1 MKTPISI
8 VVIGLGGMAKAH
20 LDAVAWLEKQ
30 GLAKLRGVVA
40 IEFDRRRFPDLV
52 ESFVA
57 RHIPLYASIEE
68 FLQNAAGTA
77 DVLTVPIGIHQHMPV
92 SIAALRAGLHVYCE
106 KPVAATIQEVDQLI
120 AAQKSSGKLVGINF
134 QNIYS
139 ASIQNLKARICDS
152 RLGAVKSAALIC
164 SWPRSRN
171 YYARNDWAGR
181 LRKDGDWILD
191 SPVNN
196 AMGHY
201 LHNMLYL
208 ASNSRADSALPLEIT
223 AELYRAG
230 NIESYDT
237 AALRVRCEKE
247 VFVHSYMTLA
257 GAPVYGPVMELS
269 CDNGKVTWQN
279 FNGETNIRY
288 RDGREEKFDNG
299 PQEWTYEG
307 FRNFVHAIHGEERLL
322 CPPEVCRSHTLCVN
336 GAHESCPMIQNFPSS
351 EITVVTDK
359 EMPPSEA
366 MAVFDRV
373 PNLNTLLQSAFEQR
387 KLPSEI
393 GIPWAVASKPFNL
406 QSYDHFPDLNGKF
419 VKQNYAHRNRTLTE
433 AKD

>member
-1 MKTPISI
+1 MRKSLRLA
-8 VVIGLGGMAKAH
+8 VIGLGGMAKAH

-30 GLAKLRGVVA
+30 GLAKLSGVVA

-57 RHIPLYASIEE
+57 RHIPLYSSIEE
-68 FLQNAAGTA
+68 FLQNANGTA
-77 DVLTVPIGIHQHMPV
+77 DALTVPIGIHQHVPV

-139 ASIQNLKARICDS
+139 ASIQNLKARICDG
-152 RLGAVKSAALIC
+152 RLGEMKSAALLC

-208 ASNSRADSALPLEIT
+208 ASDSRYDAALPKEIT

-230 NIESYDT
+230 NIESCDT
-237 AALRVRCEKE
+237 AALRVRCEKD

-257 GAPVYGPVMELS
+257 GTPVYGPMMELM
-269 CDNGKVTWQN
+269 CKNGKATWQN
-279 FNGETNIRY
+279 FNGKTSIRY
-288 RDGREEKFDNG
+288 HDGREEKFDNG
-299 PQEWTYEG
+299 PPEWTYEG
-307 FRNFVHAIHGEERLL
+307 FHNFARAINGEERLL

-336 GAHESCPMIQNFPSS
+336 GAHESCPVIQNFPSS
-351 EITVVTDK
+351 EIAVVTDK
-359 EMPPSEA
+359 EMPPSGAEA
-366 MAVFDRV
+366 TFDRV
-373 PNLNTLLQSAFEQR
+373 PNLNALLQQAFTQR
-387 KLPSEI
+387 KMLSEI
-393 GIPWAVASKPFNL
+393 GVPWAVRGERFNL
-406 QSYDHFPDLNGKF
+406 RNYDYFPAPNGKI
-419 VKQNYAHRNRTLTE
+419 QSDAS
-433 AKD
+433 

>member
-1 MKTPISI
+1 MTPLRF

-30 GLAKLRGVVA
+30 GLAKLSGVVA
-40 IEFDRRRFPDLV
+40 IEFDRRRFPELV

-57 RHIPLYASIEE
+57 HRIPLYAAIEE
-68 FLQNAAGTA
+68 FLQNASGTA
-77 DVLTVPIGIHQHMPV
+77 DALTVPIGIHQHVPV

-106 KPVAATIQEVDQLI
+106 KPVAATIQEVDRLL
-120 AAQKSSGKLVGINF
+120 AAQNPSGKLVGINF

-139 ASIQNLKARICDS
+139 ASIQNLKARICDG
-152 RLGAVKSAALIC
+152 RLGTLQSAALIC

-171 YYARNDWAGR
+171 YYTRNDWAGR

-208 ASNSRADSALPLEIT
+208 ASNSLADSALPLEIT

-230 NIESYDT
+230 NIESCDT
-237 AALRVRCEKE
+237 AALRVRCENE

-257 GAPVYGPVMELS
+257 GAPVYGPMMELN
-269 CDNGKVTWQN
+269 CENGNVIWQN
-279 FNGETNIRY
+279 FNGETSIHY
-288 RDGREEKFDNG
+288 REGGEENFDNG
-299 PQEWTYEG
+299 PPEWTYEG
-307 FRNFVHAIHGEERLL
+307 FRNFVRAIRGEERLL
-322 CPPEVCRSHTLCVN
+322 CPPEVCQSHTLCVN
-336 GAHESCPMIQNFPSS
+336 GAHESCPAIQNFPPS

-366 MAVFDRV
+366 AAVFDRV
-373 PNLNTLLQSAFEQR
+373 PDLNALLQRAFEQR

-393 GIPWAVASKPFNL
+393 GAPWAVAGEPFNL
-406 QSYDHFPDLNGKF
+406 QNYDRFPAARGNFAK
-419 VKQNYAHRNRTLTE
+419 RN
-433 AKD
+433 

>member
-1 MKTPISI
+1 MRSPLCF

-30 GLAKLRGVVA
+30 GLAKLSGVVA
-40 IEFDRRRFPDLV
+40 IAIDRQRFPELV
-52 ESFVA
+52 QSLAA
-57 RHIPLYASIEE
+57 RHIPLYESVEN
-68 FLQNAAGTA
+68 FLHIAANTA
-77 DVLTVPIGIHQHMPV
+77 DVLTVPIGIHQHVPA

-139 ASIQNLKARICDS
+139 ASIQNLKMRICDG
-152 RLGAVKSAALIC
+152 RLGELQSAAMIC

-181 LRKDGDWILD
+181 LRKNGDWILD

-208 ASNSRADSALPLEIT
+208 ASSSRADSALPLEIT
-223 AELYRAG
+223 AELYRAA
-230 NIESYDT
+230 NIESCDT
-237 AALRVRCEKE
+237 AALRVRCEKD

-257 GAPVYGPVMELS
+257 GAPVYGPVMELT
-269 CDNGKVTWQN
+269 CENGKVTWQN
-279 FNGETNIRY
+279 FNGETSIRY
-288 RDGREEKFDNG
+288 RDGREESFDNG
-299 PQEWTYEG
+299 PPEWTYEG
-307 FRNFVHAIHGEERLL
+307 FGNFVRAIHGEEKLL

-336 GAHESCPMIQNFPSS
+336 GAHES
-351 EITVVTDK
+351 
-359 EMPPSEA
+359 
-366 MAVFDRV
+366 
-373 PNLNTLLQSAFEQR
+373 
-387 KLPSEI
+387 
-393 GIPWAVASKPFNL
+393 
-406 QSYDHFPDLNGKF
+406 
-419 VKQNYAHRNRTLTE
+419 
-433 AKD
+433 

>member
-1 MKTPISI
+1 MKTPIRI
-8 VVIGLGGMAKAH
+8 TVIGLGGMAKAH

-30 GLAKLRGVVA
+30 GLAKLSGVVA
-40 IEFDRRRFPDLV
+40 IEFDRQRFPDFV

-77 DVLTVPIGIHQHMPV
+77 DVLTVPIGIHQHVPV

-106 KPVAATIQEVDQLI
+106 KPVAAAIQEVDQLI

-139 ASIQNLKARICDS
+139 ASIQNLKTRICDG
-152 RLGAVKSAALIC
+152 RLGEMKSAALIC

-171 YYARNDWAGR
+171 YYARNDWAGK
-181 LRKDGDWILD
+181 LRKGDDWILD

-208 ASNSRADSALPLEIT
+208 ASNSMTASASPIEIT
-223 AELYRAG
+223 AELYRAA
-230 NIESYDT
+230 NIASYDT
-237 AALRVRCEKE
+237 AALRVRCESDKL
-247 VFVHSYMTLA
+247 VHGYFTLA
-257 GAPVYGPVMELS
+257 GAPVYGPVMELI
-269 CDNGKVTWQN
+269 CENGEVTWQN
-279 FNGETNIRY
+279 FNGETSLHY
-288 RDGREEKFDNG
+288 RDGKEEKFDNG
-299 PQEWTYEG
+299 PPEWTYEG
-307 FRNFVHAIHGEERLL
+307 FRNFVRAIHGEERLL

-336 GAHESCPMIQNFPSS
+336 GAHESCPVIQNFPSS
-351 EITVVTDK
+351 ETIVVTDK

-366 MAVFDRV
+366 MAEFDRV
-373 PNLNTLLQSAFEQR
+373 PGLNALLQQAFAQR
-387 KLPSEI
+387 KLLSEI
-393 GIPWAVASKPFNL
+393 SIPWAVAGEPFNL
-406 QSYDHFPDLNGKF
+406 QNYDQFPVAHGNF
-419 VKQNYAHRNRTLTE
+419 AKQN
-433 AKD
+433 

>member
-1 MKTPISI
+1 MTPLRF
-8 VVIGLGGMAKAH
+8 VVIGLGGMAKVH

-52 ESFVA
+52 QSFVA
-57 RHIPLYASIEE
+57 RQIPLYASIEE
-68 FLQNAAGTA
+68 FLQRAADSA
-77 DVLTVPIGIHQHMPV
+77 DVLTVPIGIHQHVPV
-92 SIAALRAGLHVYCE
+92 SSAALRAGLHVYCE

-120 AAQKSSGKLVGINF
+120 AEQKSSGKIVGINF

-139 ASIQNLKARICDS
+139 SSIQNLKARICDG
-152 RLGAVKSAALIC
+152 RLGELKSAALIC

-171 YYARNDWAGR
+171 YYARNDWAGKM
-181 LRKDGDWILD
+181 RKGEDWILD

-201 LHNMLYL
+201 LHIMLYL
-208 ASNSRADSALPLEIT
+208 ASGLRYATATPHEIT
-223 AELYRAG
+223 AELYRAA

-237 AALRVRCEKE
+237 AALCVRCANGKL
-247 VFVHSYMTLA
+247 VHGYFTLA
-257 GAPVYGPVMELS
+257 GSQVYGPVMELI
-269 CDNGKVTWQN
+269 CENGRAIWQN

-288 RDGREEKFDNG
+288 RNGREEKFNNG
-299 PQEWTYEG
+299 PPEWTYEG
-307 FRNFVHAIHGEERLL
+307 FRNFVRAIGGEESLL

-336 GAHESCPMIQNFPSS
+336 GAHESCPAIQNFPSA

-366 MAVFDRV
+366 MAEFDRV
-373 PNLNTLLQSAFEQR
+373 PGLNALLQQAFAQR
-387 KLPSEI
+387 KLLSEI
-393 GIPWAVASKPFNL
+393 GIPWAYAGKTFDL
-406 QSYDHFPDLNGKF
+406 QNYDHFPAPNGHFIKNLC
-419 VKQNYAHRNRTLTE
+419 VAE
-433 AKD
+433 

>member
-1 MKTPISI
+1 MKTPIRI
-8 VVIGLGGMAKAH
+8 VVIGLGGMAKVH

-30 GLAKLRGVVA
+30 GLAKLSGVVA
-40 IEFDRRRFPDLV
+40 IEFDRQRFPELV

-57 RHIPLYASIEE
+57 RHIPLYAAIEE

-77 DVLTVPIGIHQHMPV
+77 DVLTVPIGIHQHVPV

-120 AAQKSSGKLVGINF
+120 AAQKYSGNLVGINF

-139 ASIQNLKARICDS
+139 VSIQNLKARICDG
-152 RLGAVKSAALIC
+152 RLGEMKSAALIC

-208 ASNSRADSALPLEIT
+208 ASSSRADSALPLEIT
-223 AELYRAG
+223 AELYRAA
-230 NIESYDT
+230 NIESCDT
-237 AALRVRCEKE
+237 AVLRVRCEND
-247 VFVHSYMTLA
+247 VLVHSYMTLA
-257 GAPVYGPVMELS
+257 GTPVYGPVMELT
-269 CDNGKVTWQN
+269 CENGKVIWQN
-279 FNGETNIRY
+279 FNGETRIRY
-288 RDGREEKFDNG
+288 RDGSDEKFDNG
-299 PQEWTYEG
+299 PSEWTYEG

-336 GAHESCPMIQNFPSS
+336 GAHESCPVIQNFPSA
-351 EITVVTDK
+351 EITAVTDK
-359 EMPPSEA
+359 EMPPPEA
-366 MAVFDRV
+366 MAFFDRV
-373 PNLNTLLQSAFEQR
+373 PNLNMLLQRAFEQR
-387 KLPSEI
+387 KLLSEI
-393 GIPWAVASKPFNL
+393 GVPWSVAGEPLNL
-406 QSYDHFPDLNGKF
+406 QNYDHFPAPNGNF
-419 VKQNYAHRNRTLTE
+419 VKWNL
-433 AKD
+433 

>member
-1 MKTPISI
+1 MKSPLRI

-30 GLAKLRGVVA
+30 DLARLSGMVA
-40 IEFDRRRFPDLV
+40 IAIDRNRFPDLV
-52 ESFVA
+52 QSLTA

-68 FLQNAAGTA
+68 FLQNAARTA
-77 DVLTVPIGIHQHMPV
+77 DVLTVPIGIHQHAPV

-106 KPVAATIQEVDQLI
+106 KPVAATIQDVDQLI

-134 QNIYS
+134 QNISS
-139 ASIQNLKARICDS
+139 ASIQNLKARICDG
-152 RLGAVKSAALIC
+152 RLGEVKSMALIC
-164 SWPRSRN
+164 SWPRSRS

-201 LHNMLYL
+201 LHIMLYL
-208 ASNSRADSALPLEIT
+208 ASDSGYATATPHEIT
-223 AELYRAG
+223 AELYRAAH
-230 NIESYDT
+230 IESYDT
-237 AALRVRCEKE
+237 AALHVRCENDKL
-247 VFVHSYMTLA
+247 VHGYFTLA
-257 GAPVYGPVMELS
+257 GVQVYGPVMELT
-269 CDNGKVTWQN
+269 CENGKVTWQN
-279 FNGETNIRY
+279 FNGETSIRY

-299 PQEWTYEG
+299 PPEWTYEG

-336 GAHESCPMIQNFPSS
+336 GAHESCPVIQNFPSS

-366 MAVFDRV
+366 TATFDRV
-373 PNLNTLLQSAFEQR
+373 PNLNALFQQAFVQR
-387 KLPSEI
+387 KLLSEI
-393 GIPWAVASKPFNL
+393 GVPWAVRGAPFNL
-406 QSYDHFPDLNGKF
+406 YNYNQFPAPNGSFAK
-419 VKQNYAHRNRTLTE
+419 RNL
-433 AKD
+433 